1 MLIISYKASEAF
13 KKFLQAND
21 FSFIETIPNP
31 NLDKRI
37 DDHPDLSLFKL
48 IEDTIIVDE
57 GVYDYYKEK
66 LSGYNVIKGEKVRE
80 KYPRDSIYNIVRLK
94 DYYIHNDITE
104 RNIEKY
110 FKENRV
116 NHLKVKQG
124 YTRCS
129 IIPLKN
135 ILITSDYGIYK
146 TLREKIAIKL
156 VDNDEVIL
164 DGFAQGFLGGTCGLV
179 GNKLIFT
186 GDITRHRAYPVIKG
200 LCDRENIDIIYPE
213 TNLVDLG
220 SIIEI

>member
-1 MLIISYKASEAF
+1 MLIISYKASEVF
-13 KKFLQAND
+13 KNFLQAND

-31 NLDKRI
+31 NLDQRI

-48 IEDTIIVDE
+48 ADDTIIVDE

-66 LSGYNVIKGEKVRE
+66 LAGYNVIKGEKVRE

-104 RNIEKY
+104 RNIENY

-146 TLREKIAIKL
+146 ALREKIAIKL

-186 GDITRHRAYPVIKG
+186 GDITRHSSYPVIKG
-200 LCDRENIDIIYPE
+200 LCNRENIDILYPE
-213 TNLVDLG
+213 TTLVDLG

>member
-13 KKFLQAND
+13 KKFLQANN

-66 LSGYNVIKGEKVRE
+66 LCGYNVIKGEKVRE

-164 DGFAQGFLGGTCGLV
+164 DGFTQGFLGGTCGLV

>member
-13 KKFLQAND
+13 KNFLQSND

-31 NLDKRI
+31 NLDQRI

-48 IEDTIIVDE
+48 ADDTIIVDE

-66 LSGYNVIKGEKVRE
+66 LANYNVIKGEKVRE

-104 RNIEKY
+104 RNIENY

-164 DGFAQGFLGGTCGLV
+164 DGFTQGFLGGTCGLV

-186 GDITRHRAYPVIKG
+186 GDITRHRAYPVIKDV
-200 LCDRENIDIIYPE
+200 CDRENIDISYPK
-213 TNLVDLG
+213 TDLVDLG

>member
-13 KKFLQAND
+13 KNFLQAND

-31 NLDKRI
+31 NLDQRI
-37 DDHPDLSLFKL
+37 DDHPDLSLYKL
-48 IEDTIIVDE
+48 TDDTIIVDE

-66 LSGYNVIKGEKVRE
+66 LSGYNVIKGEKVGE
-80 KYPRDSIYNIVRLK
+80 KYPRDSIYNIIRLK

-104 RNIEKY
+104 SNIENY

-146 TLREKIAIKL
+146 ALREKIAIKL
-156 VDNDEVIL
+156 VDNDVVIL

-200 LCDRENIDIIYPE
+200 LCNRENIDIIYPE
-213 TNLVDLG
+213 TTLVDLG

>member
-164 DGFAQGFLGGTCGLV
+164 DGFTQGFLGGTCGLV

-200 LCDRENIDIIYPE
+200 LCNRENIDIIYPE
-213 TNLVDLG
+213 TTLVDLG

>member
-66 LSGYNVIKGEKVRE
+66 LSGYNVIKGEKVGE
-80 KYPRDSIYNIVRLK
+80 KYPRDSIYNIVRFK
-94 DYYIHNDITE
+94 YYYIHNDITE
-104 RNIEKY
+104 SNIENY

-135 ILITSDYGIYK
+135 KLITSDYGIYK
-146 TLREKIAIKL
+146 ALREKIAIKL
-156 VDNDEVIL
+156 VNNDEVIL

-186 GDITRHRAYPVIKG
+186 GDITRHRAYSVIKG
-200 LCDRENIDIIYPE
+200 LCDRENIDIVYPE
-213 TNLVDLG
+213 TDLVDLG

>member
-13 KKFLQAND
+13 KNFLLAND

-31 NLDKRI
+31 NLDQRI

-48 IEDTIIVDE
+48 TDDTIIVDE
-57 GVYDYYKEK
+57 GVYDYYKET
-66 LSGYNVIKGEKVRE
+66 LAGYNVIKGEKVGE
-80 KYPRDSIYNIVRLK
+80 KYPRDSIYNIVRFK

-104 RNIEKY
+104 RNIENY

-146 TLREKIAIKL
+146 ALREKIAIKI

-186 GDITRHRAYPVIKG
+186 GDITRHWSYPVIKG
-200 LCDRENIDIIYPE
+200 LCNRENIDIIYPE
-213 TNLVDLG
+213 TTLVDLG

>member
-66 LSGYNVIKGEKVRE
+66 LVGHNVIKGEKVRE

-164 DGFAQGFLGGTCGLV
+164 DGFTQGFLGGTCGLV

>member
-13 KKFLQAND
+13 KNFLQSND

-31 NLDKRI
+31 NLDQRI

-164 DGFAQGFLGGTCGLV
+164 DGFTQGFLGGTCGLV

>member
-13 KKFLQAND
+13 KNFLLAND
-21 FSFIETIPNP
+21 FPFIETIPNP
-31 NLDKRI
+31 NLDQRI

-48 IEDTIIVDE
+48 TDDTIIVEE
-57 GVYDYYKEK
+57 GVYDYYKET
-66 LSGYNVIKGEKVRE
+66 LAGYNVIKGEKVGER
-80 KYPRDSIYNIVRLK
+80 YPRDSIYNIVRFK

-104 RNIEKY
+104 RNIENY
-110 FKENRV
+110 FKEIRV

-146 TLREKIAIKL
+146 ALREKIAIKL

-186 GDITRHRAYPVIKG
+186 GDITGHRAYPVIKE
-200 LCDRENIDIIYPE
+200 LCNRENIDIIYPE
-213 TNLVDLG
+213 TTLVDLG

>member
-1 MLIISYKASEAF
+1 MLIISYKASEVF

-48 IEDTIIVDE
+48 TDDTIIVDE
-57 GVYDYYKEK
+57 GVYDYYKDK
-66 LSGYNVIKGEKVRE
+66 LGGYNIIKGEKVGE
-80 KYPRDSIYNIVRLK
+80 KYPRDSIYNIIRIK
-94 DYYIHNDITE
+94 NYYIHNDITE
-104 RNIEKY
+104 RNIENYLSEK
-110 FKENRV
+110 RV

-146 TLREKIAIKL
+146 ALREKIAIKL
-156 VDNDEVIL
+156 VDYDEVSL

-186 GDITRHRAYPVIKG
+186 GDITRHRAYPVIKEV
-200 LCDRENIDIIYPE
+200 CDRENIDIIYPE
-213 TNLVDLG
+213 TQLVDLG

>member
-13 KKFLQAND
+13 KNFLLAND
-21 FSFIETIPNP
+21 FSFIETTPNH
-31 NLDKRI
+31 NLDQRI

-48 IEDTIIVDE
+48 ADDTIIVDE
-57 GVYDYYKEK
+57 GMYDYYKEK
-66 LSGYNVIKGEKVRE
+66 LSGYNVIKGEKVGE

-186 GDITRHRAYPVIKG
+186 GDITRHRAYPVIKE
-200 LCDRENIDIIYPE
+200 LCNRENIDIIYPE
-213 TNLVDLG
+213 TDLVDLG

>member
-13 KKFLQAND
+13 KNFLQSND

-31 NLDKRI
+31 NLDQRI

-48 IEDTIIVDE
+48 TEDTIIVDE

-66 LSGYNVIKGEKVRE
+66 LVGYNVIKGEKVGE

-104 RNIEKY
+104 SNIENY

-135 ILITSDYGIYK
+135 KLITSDYGIYK
-146 TLREKIAIKL
+146 ALREKIAIKL

>member
-13 KKFLQAND
+13 KNFLLAND

-31 NLDKRI
+31 NLDQRI

-48 IEDTIIVDE
+48 TDDTIIVDE
-57 GVYDYYKEK
+57 GVYDYYKET
-66 LSGYNVIKGEKVRE
+66 LAGYNVIKGEKVGE
-80 KYPRDSIYNIVRLK
+80 KYPRDSIYNIVRFK

-104 RNIEKY
+104 RNIENY

-146 TLREKIAIKL
+146 ALREKIAIKL

-186 GDITRHRAYPVIKG
+186 GDITRHRSYPVIKG
-200 LCDRENIDIIYPE
+200 LCNRENIDIIYPE
-213 TNLVDLG
+213 TTLVDLG